1 LTASGASSFILRSA
15 PLLDR
20 AARLTG
26 DLMMRT
32 FRLAILALFASLS
45 ALAVSGAVAQ
55 EQTQP
60 STDIPAT
67 NTFGRWTTIID
78 ALETGQDSYKTC
90 AASTAF
96 VDGSG
101 NAGTLTLSI
110 STGDALPPDAYPAI
124 VITVGNKDLPT
135 GKKIA
140 ATFGDPGVKVS
151 ATVYSNDAVNGRP
164 SWTVDNQAKTSLAL
178 LRAMRKVVSLDVV
191 FGKQTVTSIPM
202 DGFTKAYRNLGTSC
216 GFPTKDVAP

>member
-1 LTASGASSFILRSA
+1 
-15 PLLDR
+15 
-20 AARLTG
+20 
-26 DLMMRT
+26 MRMY
-32 FRLAILALFASLS
+32 RPAILALFGSL
-45 ALAVSGAVAQ
+45 AAFTVSGAVAQ

-67 NTFGRWTTIID
+67 TTFGRWTTIID
-78 ALETGQDSYKTC
+78 ALDTGQDSHKTC

-96 VDGSG
+96 LDGNG

-124 VITVGNKDLPT
+124 MITVANKDLPT

-151 ATVYSNDAVNGRP
+151 ATVYSNDAVGGRP

-178 LRAMRKVVSLDVV
+178 LRAMRQVISLDVA
-191 FGKQTVTSIPM
+191 FGKQNVASIPM

>member
-1 LTASGASSFILRSA
+1 
-15 PLLDR
+15 
-20 AARLTG
+20 
-26 DLMMRT
+26 MMRN
-32 FRLAILALFASLS
+32 FRPASLGVVGWLAVCGS
-45 ALAVSGAVAQ
+45 ALA
-55 EQTQP
+55 QTQP
-60 STDIPAT
+60 APETPAT
-67 NTFGRWTTIID
+67 ATFGKWTTIVD
-78 ALETGQDSYKTC
+78 VLDTGQDASKTC

-96 VDGSG
+96 FDASG
-101 NAGTLTLSI
+101 NSGTLTLSI

-124 VITVGNKDLPT
+124 MLTVDNKALPT

-151 ATVYSNDAVNGRP
+151 ATVYSNNAVIGRP

-178 LRAMRKVVSLDVV
+178 LRAMRQVISLDVT
-191 FGKQTVTSIPM
+191 FGKDVVASIPM

>member
-1 LTASGASSFILRSA
+1 
-15 PLLDR
+15 
-20 AARLTG
+20 
-26 DLMMRT
+26 MMRMY
-32 FRLAILALFASLS
+32 RPAILALLGSL
-45 ALAVSGAVAQ
+45 AAFTVSGAIAQ

-60 STDIPAT
+60 STDMPAT
-67 NTFGRWTTIID
+67 TTFGRWTTIID
-78 ALETGQDSYKTC
+78 ALDTGQDSHKTC

-96 VDGSG
+96 LDGNG

-124 VITVGNKDLPT
+124 MFSVANKDLPT

-140 ATFGDPGVKVS
+140 ATFGDPGVKIS
-151 ATVYSNDAVNGRP
+151 TTVYSNDAVGGRP

-178 LRAMRKVVSLDVV
+178 LRAMRQVISLDVV
-191 FGKQTVTSIPM
+191 FGKQAVASIPM

>member
-1 LTASGASSFILRSA
+1 M
-15 PLLDR
+15 P
-20 AARLTG
+20 
-26 DLMMRT
+26 T
-32 FRLAILALFASLS
+32 FRLAALALSGSLAAFA
-45 ALAVSGAVAQ
+45 ASGAVAQ

-60 STDIPAT
+60 STDMPAA
-67 NTFGRWTTIID
+67 NSFGRWTTIID
-78 ALETGQDSYKTC
+78 TLDTGQDAHKTC

-96 VDGSG
+96 VDGIG

-124 VITVGNKDLPT
+124 MITVDNKDLPT

-164 SWTVDNQAKTSLAL
+164 SWMVDNQAKTSLAL
-178 LRAMRKVVSLDVV
+178 LRAMRKVTSLDVV
-191 FGKQTVTSIPM
+191 FGKQTVASIPM
-202 DGFTKAYRNLGTSC
+202 DGFTKAYKNLGASC

>member
-1 LTASGASSFILRSA
+1 
-15 PLLDR
+15 
-20 AARLTG
+20 
-26 DLMMRT
+26 MRM
-32 FRLAILALFASLS
+32 FRPATLALFGSFA
-45 ALAVSGAVAQ
+45 AFTVSGATGQ

-60 STDIPAT
+60 STKMPAT
-67 NTFGRWTTIID
+67 KTFGRWTTIID
-78 ALETGQDSYKTC
+78 ALDTGQDSHKTC

-96 VDGSG
+96 LDGNG

-110 STGDALPPDAYPAI
+110 STGDALPPDAYPAVMI
-124 VITVGNKDLPT
+124 AVANKELPT
-135 GKKIA
+135 GKKVA

-151 ATVYSNDAVNGRP
+151 ATVYSNDAAGRP

-178 LRAMRKVVSLDVV
+178 LRAMRQVISLDVT
-191 FGKQTVTSIPM
+191 FGKQTVASIPM

>member
-1 LTASGASSFILRSA
+1 
-15 PLLDR
+15 
-20 AARLTG
+20 
-26 DLMMRT
+26 MMCVYRP
-32 FRLAILALFASLS
+32 AILALFGL
-45 ALAVSGAVAQ
+45 LAAFTVSGAVAQ

-60 STDIPAT
+60 STDMPAT

-78 ALETGQDSYKTC
+78 ALDTGQDSHKTC

-96 VDGSG
+96 LDGSG

-124 VITVGNKDLPT
+124 MITVANKELPT

-151 ATVYSNDAVNGRP
+151 ATVYSNDAAGRP
-164 SWTVDNQAKTSLAL
+164 SWIVDNQAKTSLAL
-178 LRAMRKVVSLDVV
+178 LRAMRQVISLDVT
-191 FGKQTVTSIPM
+191 FGKQTVASIPM
-202 DGFTKAYRNLGTSC
+202 DGFTKAYRNLGSSFC
-216 GFPTKDVAP
+216 FPT